1 MKAKDVMTHR
11 VISIESNANILQAAR
26 LMLQNRISGLPV
38 VDGSGNL
45 VGVVTEGDFLRRSET
60 ATERKRPRWLE
71 FLLGS
76 GRLADD
82 FVHSHGRKVEEIMTP
97 NPRTITENTPL
108 NEIVQMMEK
117 YRIKRLPVVRGPR
130 LVGIVSRANL
140 LHALASVARDI
151 KPVAGGDEAIRT
163 QLLKELD
170 KQKWAP
176 AALINIVVRNGI
188 VELCGSITD
197 ERQRAAL
204 TVMAE
209 NISGVKSVRD
219 HLVWVEPMSGLLLY
233 SPEDETQRAVAS

>member
-26 LMLQNRISGLPV
+26 LMLQSRISGLPV

-97 NPRTITENTPL
+97 HPRTITESAPL
-108 NEIVQMMEK
+108 SEIVQMMEK

-151 KPVAGGDEAIRT
+151 KPVAGGDEAIRA